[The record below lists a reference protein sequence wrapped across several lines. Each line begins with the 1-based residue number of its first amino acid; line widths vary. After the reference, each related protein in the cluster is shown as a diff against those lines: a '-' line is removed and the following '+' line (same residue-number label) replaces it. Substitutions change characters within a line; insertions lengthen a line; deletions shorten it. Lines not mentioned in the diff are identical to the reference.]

1 MNARTAPFHLAVATI
16 ALVTTAFSAQA
27 VAQATFY
34 EQAAYSGRSMTA
46 TEHVRNL
53 QRQGMD
59 RAAES
64 VVVANGKRW
73 EVCDELRFRGN
84 CMVLR
89 PGRYP
94 TPASMGLNEQRI
106 VSARALP
113 HDERI
118 ADNRYAPEPVPAQL
132 TFYAREN
139 FRGRTYTTETNVPNL
154 KRTGF
159 NDRAESAVVL
169 GERWEIC
176 DNAQFRGR
184 CVVLRPGR
192 YPSLAAMGLGGEV
205 TSLREVAWDARV
217 AHNRYAPE
225 PVPVY
230 DSRRRRGERF
240 FEADITSARVV
251 LATPGQRCWVEQEQL
266 PQVRGDHNV
275 PAAIAGAL
283 IGGILGHQV
292 GGGSGKDIA
301 TVGGVVAGAALGAQ
315 YGRNGQPATQDVQR
329 CENLPGGAQ
338 PAYWDVSYEFRG
350 RQHRIQMAEAP
361 GNTITV
367 NDRGEPRQ

>member
-1 MNARTAPFHLAVATI
+1 MNARTAPITFVLAVMAM
-16 ALVTTAFSAQA
+16 ASTAFTTQASAQA
-27 VAQATFY
+27 SFF
-34 EQAAYSGRSMTA
+34 EHEAYTGRSLIA
-46 TEHVRNL
+46 TEQVRNFR
-53 QRQGMD
+53 RQGFEQ
-59 RAAES
+59 AAES
-64 VVVANGKRW
+64 VVVAKGKRW
-73 EVCDELRFRGN
+73 EVCDEGRFRGD

-94 TPASMGLNEQRI
+94 TPAAMGLNDR
-106 VSARALP
+106 VTSARALP
-113 HDERI
+113 NNERI

-139 FRGRTYTTETNVPNL
+139 FRGRSFSTETNVPNL

-169 GERWEIC
+169 GERWEVC
-176 DNAQFRGR
+176 NNARFRGR

-192 YPSLAAMGLGGEV
+192 YPSLAAMGLNDRI

-217 AHNRYAPE
+217 ANNRYAPE

-240 FEADITSARVV
+240 FEADVTSARAV
-251 LATPGQRCWVEQEQL
+251 LATSGQRCWVEQERL
-266 PQVRGDHNV
+266 PQVRGEANV

-301 TVGGVVAGAALGAQ
+301 TVGGVVAGAALGSQ
-315 YGRNGQPATQDVQR
+315 YGRNGQPVTQDVQR

-338 PAYWDVSYEFRG
+338 PAFWDVSYEFRG
-350 RQHRIQMAEAP
+350 RQHQVQMAEEP
-361 GNTITV
+361 GRTITV